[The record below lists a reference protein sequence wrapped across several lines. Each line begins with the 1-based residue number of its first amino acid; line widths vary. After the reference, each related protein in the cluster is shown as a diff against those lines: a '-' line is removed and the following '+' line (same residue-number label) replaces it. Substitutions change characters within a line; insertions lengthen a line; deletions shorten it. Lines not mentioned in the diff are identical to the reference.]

1 MNTITSLFPT
11 TTRRTLSQP
20 LAYALSAAIIGF
32 ALFASATPSPLYATY
47 GRLWGFSSVVL
58 TLVYA
63 TYAIGVLVA
72 LLLAGRASDVG
83 GRRPV
88 LLVALGALMAAS
100 VLYILAASVVWLF
113 AARAVQGLAT
123 GLALGTA
130 SAGLLD
136 FHPRRDPDGVGL
148 TNGSVSAAGLGLGAL
163 VSAAAVQLLP
173 APRVV
178 PYALGFALFAAA
190 FVGVLLMPEPVA
202 DRAPLR
208 LTPQRPRVPEQVRQ
222 PFALAALAVVAAYSI
237 GGLFFALG
245 PELSAQ
251 VFATGNHLVTGIS
264 LFLLAGV
271 GSVAQLAYGRRPAWA
286 GTTGGAVALAVG
298 VALIALS
305 AWEKSAPA
313 LLIGS
318 AVGGAGFGVAFLGA
332 LRNLS
337 AVIPPEDRAGVMS
350 AFFVVAYSALS
361 VPAVLAGLAV
371 TRLGLSSTFA
381 IFGAAVAALALFVAV
396 QAWATRPRPA
406 GRIARPAASAA
417 RSEIQ
422 GGPRLHASSSS

>member
-1 MNTITSLFPT
+1 MSTIAWRLSTP
-11 TTRRTLSQP
+11 TRRTVSEP
-20 LAYALSAAIIGF
+20 LAYALSAAIIAF

-47 GRLWGFSSVVL
+47 SRLWGFSSVVL

-72 LLLAGRASDVG
+72 LLLAGRASDVA
-83 GRRPV
+83 GRRP
-88 LLVALGALMAAS
+88 LLLIALGALIAAS

-136 FHPRRDPDGVGL
+136 FHPRRDPEGAGL
-148 TNGSVSAAGLGLGAL
+148 TNGTVSAAGLGLGAL
-163 VSAAAVQLLP
+163 VSAAAVQFLP
-173 APRVV
+173 APRIV
-178 PYALGFALFAAA
+178 PYALMLALFAVA

-208 LTPQRPRVPEQVRQ
+208 LTPQRPGVPAQVRQ
-222 PFALAALAVVAAYSI
+222 PFVLAALAVAAAYSI

-245 PELSAQ
+245 PQLSAQ
-251 VFATGNHLVTGIS
+251 VFATGNHLVTAIS

-271 GSVAQLAYGRRPAWA
+271 GSLAQLAYGRRAAWA
-286 GTTGGAVALAVG
+286 AVAGGSVALAAGVG
-298 VALIALS
+298 LIALS
-305 AWEKSAPA
+305 AAEKAPLP
-313 LLIGS
+313 LLIGC

-337 AVIPPEDRAGVMS
+337 AAIPPDQRAGVMS
-350 AFFVVAYSALS
+350 AFFLVAYSALS
-361 VPAVLAGLAV
+361 VPAVLAGLVV
-371 TRLGLSSTFA
+371 TRVSLLSTFA
-381 IFGAAVAALALFVAV
+381 IFGAAVAALALFVAL
-396 QAWATRPRPA
+396 QAWRTRPR
-406 GRIARPAASAA
+406 SAA
-417 RSEIQ
+417 RTAQARNPGAASDPEE
-422 GGPRLHASSSS
+422 PRLRCAAGV

>member
-1 MNTITSLFPT
+1 MTTIALRLPAA
-11 TTRRTLSQP
+11 RRHTLSQP
-20 LAYALSAAIIGF
+20 RAYALSAAIIGF

-47 GRLWGFSSVVL
+47 SRLWGFSSVVL

-63 TYAIGVLVA
+63 TYALGVLAA
-72 LLLAGRASDVG
+72 LLLAGRASDTA

-88 LLVALGALMAAS
+88 LLIALGALIVSS
-100 VLYILAASVVWLF
+100 VLYMLAASVVWLF

-136 FHPRRDPDGVGL
+136 FHPSHDAGHAGL
-148 TNGSVSAAGLGLGAL
+148 TNGSVSAAGLALGAL

-178 PYALGFALFAAA
+178 PYALVLTLFAVA
-190 FVGVLLMPEPVA
+190 FVGAWLMPEPVA
-202 DRAPLR
+202 ERAPLR
-208 LTPQRPRVPEQVRQ
+208 LTPQRPRVPPEVRQ
-222 PFALAALAVVAAYSI
+222 PFVLAALAVSAAYSI

-245 PELSAQ
+245 PELSAR
-251 VFATGNHLVTGIS
+251 VFGTGNHLVTAVS

-271 GSVAQLAYGRRPAWA
+271 GAVAQLLYGQRAAWA
-286 GTTGGAVALAVG
+286 GVTFGSVALAAGVG
-298 VALIALS
+298 LIAL
-305 AWEKSAPA
+305 AAAAQAPA
-313 LLIGS
+313 LLLIGS

-337 AVIPPEDRAGVMS
+337 AAIPPDHRAGVMS
-350 AFFVVAYSALS
+350 AFFLVAYAALS

-371 TRLGLSSTFA
+371 TRISLSSTFE
-381 IFGAAVAALALFVAV
+381 IFGAAVAVLALLVGWL
-396 QAWATRPRPA
+396 AWRTRPQPA
-406 GRIARPAASAA
+406 SHAEGVPA
-417 RSEIQ
+417 RS
-422 GGPRLHASSSS
+422 

>member
-1 MNTITSLFPT
+1 
-11 TTRRTLSQP
+11 
-20 LAYALSAAIIGF
+20 LSAAIIGF

-47 GRLWGFSSVVL
+47 SRLWGFSSVVL

-72 LLLAGRASDVG
+72 LLLAGRASDVA

-88 LLVALGALMAAS
+88 LLIALGGLIAAS
-100 VLYILAASVVWLF
+100 VLYILAASVIWLF

-136 FHPRRDPDGVGL
+136 FHPRRDPEGVGL
-148 TNGSVSAAGLGLGAL
+148 TNGTVSAAGLGFGAL
-163 VSAAAVQLLP
+163 VSAAAVELLP

-178 PYALGFALFAAA
+178 PYALALSLFVVAL
-190 FVGVLLMPEPVA
+190 VGVLLMPEPVA

-208 LTPQRPRVPEQVRQ
+208 LTPQRPRVPAEVRQ
-222 PFALAALAVVAAYSI
+222 PFVLAALAVAASYSI

-245 PELSAQ
+245 PQLSAQ
-251 VFATGNHLVTGIS
+251 VFATGNHLVTAIT

-271 GSVAQLAYGRRPAWA
+271 GSVAQLAYGRRAAWA
-286 GTTGGAVALAVG
+286 AVSGGSMALAAGVG
-298 VALIALS
+298 LIALS
-305 AWEKSAPA
+305 AAEKAAVP
-313 LLIGS
+313 LLIGCTL
-318 AVGGAGFGVAFLGA
+318 GGAGFGVAFLGA

-337 AVIPPEDRAGVMS
+337 AAIPPDHRAGVMS
-350 AFFVVAYSALS
+350 AFFIVAYSALS

-371 TRLGLSSTFA
+371 TSLGLSSTFA
-381 IFGAAVAALALFVAV
+381 IFGAAVAALALSVAL
-396 QAWATRPRPA
+396 QAWRTRPGGASRAATP
-406 GRIARPAASAA
+406 RDRSAASRAILG
-417 RSEIQ
+417 R
-422 GGPRLHASSSS
+422 R

>member
-1 MNTITSLFPT
+1 MTTIALRLSAP
-11 TTRRTLSQP
+11 TRRTISQP
-20 LAYALSAAIIGF
+20 LAYALSAAIIAF

-47 GRLWGFSSVVL
+47 SRLWGFSSIVL

-63 TYAIGVLVA
+63 TYAIGALVA
-72 LLLAGRASDVG
+72 LLLAGRASDVA
-83 GRRPV
+83 GRRP
-88 LLVALGALMAAS
+88 LLLIALGALIAAS

-123 GLALGTA
+123 GLVLGTA

-136 FHPRRDPDGVGL
+136 FHPRRDPEGAGL
-148 TNGSVSAAGLGLGAL
+148 MNGTVSAAGLGFGAL
-163 VSAAAVQLLP
+163 VSAAAVQFLP

-178 PYALGFALFAAA
+178 PYALMLVLFAVA

-208 LTPQRPRVPEQVRQ
+208 LTPQRPRVPAQVRQ
-222 PFALAALAVVAAYSI
+222 PFFLAALAVAAAYSI
-237 GGLFFALG
+237 GGLLFALG
-245 PELSAQ
+245 PQLSAQ
-251 VFATGNHLVTGIS
+251 VFATGNHVVTAVS

-271 GSVAQLAYGRRPAWA
+271 GALAQLVYGRRAAWA
-286 GTTGGAVALAVG
+286 AVTGGSVALAAGVG
-298 VALIALS
+298 LIALS
-305 AWEKSAPA
+305 AAEKAPVP

-337 AVIPPEDRAGVMS
+337 AAIPPDQRAGVMS
-350 AFFVVAYSALS
+350 AFFLVAYSALS

-371 TRLGLSSTFA
+371 TRLSLSSTFA
-381 IFGAAVAALALFVAV
+381 IFGAAVSALALFAAL
-396 QAWATRPRPA
+396 QAWRSRPPD
-406 GRIARPAASAA
+406 AA
-417 RSEIQ
+417 RSGQ
-422 GGPRLHASSSS
+422 PRDRGVASDPEEQRLRCATGV

>member
-1 MNTITSLFPT
+1 MTTIALRLSAP
-11 TTRRTLSQP
+11 TRRTISEP
-20 LAYALSAAIIGF
+20 LAYALSAAIIAF

-47 GRLWGFSSVVL
+47 SRLWGFSSVVL

-63 TYAIGVLVA
+63 TYAIGALVA
-72 LLLAGRASDVG
+72 LLLAGRASDVA
-83 GRRPV
+83 GRRP
-88 LLVALGALMAAS
+88 LLLIALGALIAAS

-123 GLALGTA
+123 GVVLGTA

-136 FHPRRDPDGVGL
+136 FHPRRDPEGAGL
-148 TNGSVSAAGLGLGAL
+148 TNGTVSAAGLGFGAL
-163 VSAAAVQLLP
+163 VSAAAVQFLP

-178 PYALGFALFAAA
+178 PYALMLALFAVA

-208 LTPQRPRVPEQVRQ
+208 LTPQRPRVPEQARQ
-222 PFALAALAVVAAYSI
+222 PFFLAALAVAAAYSI

-245 PELSAQ
+245 PQLSAH
-251 VFATGNHLVTGIS
+251 VLATGNHVATAIS

-271 GSVAQLAYGRRPAWA
+271 GALAQLVYGRHAAWA
-286 GTTGGAVALAVG
+286 AVTGGSVALAAGVG
-298 VALIALS
+298 LIALS
-305 AWEKSAPA
+305 AAEKAPVP

-337 AVIPPEDRAGVMS
+337 AAIPPDQRAGVMS
-350 AFFVVAYSALS
+350 AFFLVAYSALS

-371 TRLGLSSTFA
+371 TRLSLSTTFA
-381 IFGAAVAALALFVAV
+381 IFGAAVAALALFAAL
-396 QAWATRPRPA
+396 QAWRTRPR
-406 GRIARPAASAA
+406 SAA
-417 RSEIQ
+417 HTGQ
-422 GGPRLHASSSS
+422 PRDRGAVSDPEEQRLRCAAGI